1 MLELHHRTKGA
12 QAARM
17 ARMVVALL
25 VAGPLGGCA
34 TLMQVFSTVQPTA
47 ALVEPQSNAGSVTFG
62 DASADPTASAV
73 DSQWTTRVYHGW
85 AGPSSQM

>member
-1 MLELHHRTKGA
+1 MLEIHHSTKRI
-12 QAARM
+12 QAARI

-47 ALVEPQSNAGSVTFG
+47 ALIEPQSNAGSGTFG
-62 DASADPTASAV
+62 DASADTTTTAV
-73 DSQWTTRVYHGW
+73 DGQWTTRVYHGW